1 LGAGSDGNLQDKNGY
16 TPLHHAVKRGVNIPA
31 GMAGKISPS
40 VLWDK
45 FISFVADGEAF
56 QRGVMQLFRA
66 SAETR
71 NQNLLPA
78 RRLSEYCVPE
88 NGKVPNRLVV
98 FIVEMTSP
106 FQVRERHSRTHKKPF
121 RDDQSDSSALE
132 YLHMDLEFRRT
143 VLALLHPVH
152 REQGYSS
159 LLMCSTL
166 QSSIAV
172 SLSSLD

>member
-16 TPLHHAVKRGVNIPA
+16 TPLYHAVKRGVNIPA

-40 VLWDK
+40 VLWEK

-71 NQNLLPA
+71 NQTLLPA

-88 NGKVPNRLVV
+88 KGKVPKSVGCLRRGDD
-98 FIVEMTSP
+98 FAISGPRAT
-106 FQVRERHSRTHKKPF
+106 FQNPQEAIS
-121 RDDQSDSSALE
+121 
-132 YLHMDLEFRRT
+132 
-143 VLALLHPVH
+143 
-152 REQGYSS
+152 
-159 LLMCSTL
+159 
-166 QSSIAV
+166 
-172 SLSSLD
+172 